1 MAATREGPNESSLKA
16 RHSSFRSANT

>member
-16 RHSSFRSANT
+16 LRSGFRSANT